1 VTNSASQNSD
11 ARNVVTNH
19 FVASTVNTHMGM
31 FYQVANRLPDEG
43 VAIPTIRAL
52 IADSDIAS
60 CREVRALLSA
70 ETGVQVIG
78 ECMDAARTV
87 AMVQALEPDLLLLD
101 IDLLDPQSSEALD
114 RLRTVERPILVFTS
128 SHHQDAIRA
137 FEARA
142 LDYLVK
148 PIDRE
153 RLHVAVERTRAE
165 VLKAHD
171 RRLSHRILHMLA
183 GTRTESE
190 PGRRLIVKSGSRVV
204 FVDAGDIDWIEAA
217 GNYVRL
223 RTARESYLMRE
234 GISRIA
240 DRLDPRQFVR
250 IHRSTIVNIR
260 RIKELQPCNR
270 GEYMVI
276 LKDGKELSCSRGYR
290 AKLQALITAAS

>member
-1 VTNSASQNSD
+1 VTNSAQKNLD
-11 ARNVVTNH
+11 ARNIVTNH
-19 FVASTVNTHMGM
+19 FVTSTVNTCMGWFPQM
-31 FYQVANRLPDEG
+31 ANSLPDDG
-43 VAIPTIRAL
+43 MTVPTIRVL
-52 IADSDIAS
+52 IADSDALS
-60 CREVRALLSA
+60 SSQLRLLLSSEA
-70 ETGVQVIG
+70 GVHVVG
-78 ECMDAARTV
+78 ECFDAVQTLAAIQTV
-87 AMVQALEPDLLLLD
+87 EPDLLLLD
-101 IDLLDPQSSEALD
+101 IDLLDAPSFEALE
-114 RLRTVERPILVFTS
+114 RLRTADRPVLIFTS
-128 SHHQDAIRA
+128 NHHQNAIRA

-148 PIDRE
+148 PFDPE

-171 RRLSHRILHMLA
+171 RRLSHRILHLLA
-183 GTRTESE
+183 GTRPE
-190 PGRRLIVKSGSRVV
+190 PEAGKRLVVKSGNRVV
-204 FVDAGDIDWIEAA
+204 FVEAGEIDWIEAA

-223 RTARESYLMRE
+223 KTARESFLMRE

-240 DRLDPRQFVR
+240 DKLDPRQFVR

-290 AKLQALITAAS
+290 AKLHALIAAS